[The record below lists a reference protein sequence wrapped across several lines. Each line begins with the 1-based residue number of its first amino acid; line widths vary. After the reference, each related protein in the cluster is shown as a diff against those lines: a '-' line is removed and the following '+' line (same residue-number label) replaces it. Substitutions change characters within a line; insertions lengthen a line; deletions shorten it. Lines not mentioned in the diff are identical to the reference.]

1 MLSKAEI
8 GAKIRQ
14 LRQAK
19 NKTQGDLGKV
29 LGISYAAVSD
39 IERGITDLTIS
50 DLYAI
55 ARFFEVPASDFLEGQ
70 GQHPSISFSQN
81 RFAKDITPAEKKEAD
96 KAIRS
101 FDELVLKKYKK

>member
-14 LRQAK
+14 LRLAK
-19 NKTQGDLGKV
+19 NKTQTDLGQVLKV
-29 LGISYAAVSD
+29 SYAAVSD

-55 ARFFEVPASDFLEGQ
+55 ARFFDVPITEFLQGQ
-70 GQHPSISFSQN
+70 G
-81 RFAKDITPAEKKEAD
+81 
-96 KAIRS
+96 
-101 FDELVLKKYKK
+101 